1 MKTQKHGGEGQS
13 APPNRDPVLHFHA
26 LRLIALRGG
35 DRNEETP
42 TTENER
48 EMLMHRA
55 CARALS
61 PHSLFCC
68 WSTAHSPHPGRSADW
83 PHGPC
88 LALAPC
94 IPEGN
99 S

>member
-42 TTENER
+42 KAEYKRGILNRVQLEVK
-48 EMLMHRA
+48 
-55 CARALS
+55 
-61 PHSLFCC
+61 PK
-68 WSTAHSPHPGRSADW
+68 
-83 PHGPC
+83 
-88 LALAPC
+88 
-94 IPEGN
+94 GN
-99 S
+99 CTLRVLTVVRTLTSI